1 MYITAQ
7 LVISGALDEDV
18 SFDTEDEFDS
28 WLNEIK
34 ATEADASSAA
44 GQPWDVFRIVPD
56 HPLGDCMCVQY
67 LTDHS
72 PYWSNSHEW

>member
-7 LVISGALDEDV
+7 LIIDGALDEDV
-18 SFDTEDEFDS
+18 SYNTEDEFDS
-28 WLNEIK
+28 WLNEVK
-34 ATEADASSAA
+34 QQSEAFPD
-44 GQPWDVFRIVPD
+44 QEWQVFLIVHD